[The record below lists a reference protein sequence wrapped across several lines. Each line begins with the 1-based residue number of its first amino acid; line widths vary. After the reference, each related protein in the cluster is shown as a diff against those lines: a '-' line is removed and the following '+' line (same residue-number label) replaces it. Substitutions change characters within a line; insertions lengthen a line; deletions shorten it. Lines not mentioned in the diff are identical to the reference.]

1 MILGATDPAVIQVS
15 IGSVSLWLFVV
26 LLILGYFLIRDA
38 VKMGIISAWRWRE
51 RQAAKD
57 LERAAKEEAQLQAS
71 RAKAAASPASPGSAP
86 PAVAGSRRTAS

>member
-15 IGSVSLWLFVV
+15 IGGVSLWLFVI
-26 LLILGYFLIRDA
+26 LLVLGYFLIRDA

-57 LERAAKEEAQLQAS
+57 LERAAKEEAQLQAN
-71 RAKAAASPASPGSAP
+71 RAKAATSQASPGSAP
-86 PAVAGSRRTAS
+86 PAGASTRRTAS

>member
-15 IGSVSLWLFVV
+15 IGGVSLWLFVI

-57 LERAAKEEAQLQAS
+57 LDRAAKEEAQLQAN
-71 RAKAAASPASPGSAP
+71 RAKAATSQASPGSAP
-86 PAVAGSRRTAS
+86 PAGASTRRTAS